1 MELPSCRRTNYKYL
15 GPIPHSLSLCIV
27 KRVELSSIRWV
38 DIFMGYIRRNVSSNL
53 IFLHLFQV
61 TQEELDQ
68 SLEQFKVQFG
78 DKPSE

>member
-1 MELPSCRRTNYKYL
+1 MEPSTYEYL
-15 GPIPHSLSLCIV
+15 SPIPHSLSLCII